1 MAKKKVATKKEVV
14 KPKTSSLAV
23 IKKAIEKKYGNVLM
37 PMSDRPDSLN
47 TISTGSLGLDS
58 ALGRGGFAL
67 GRHYEIYGENS
78 SGKTTLAMSVIAEA
92 QSRGLKCVFI
102 DAEHSADRV
111 LFASMGVDVEK
122 LLVIDAFTG
131 EKNLMIAETLMKEG
145 AIDLLVVDSVI
156 ALIPETMAT
165 NDLDKDSMALLAR
178 LMSRALLR
186 LVPLAA
192 ETNSCVIWI
201 NQTRQKLGGYGNPET
216 TGGGTALGFY
226 ATGRIRVSGVGAKAN
241 RLVDPDGTVIGHIT
255 TFETVK
261 NKLNAPFKKS
271 SVNLYYGKGYD
282 MVGEIINIATDLGL
296 LEKSGSWYSYNG
308 NNIGQGENG
317 VRVFF
322 DENPDIYSIIKDEVT
337 IILGLDPFYK
347 IQASYDSG
355 EIK

>member
-1 MAKKKVATKKEVV
+1 MAKKAVKKEVSKAKVGSLDVV
-14 KPKTSSLAV
+14 KKS
-23 IKKAIEKKYGNVLM
+23 IEKKYGNVLM
-37 PMSDRPDSLN
+37 PMSSRPDTLN
-47 TISTGSLGLDS
+47 TISTRSLGLDS

-67 GRHYEIYGENS
+67 GRQYEIYGENS
-78 SGKTTLAMSVIAEA
+78 SGKTTLAMSTIAEA

-111 LFASMGVDVEK
+111 LFESMGVDIDK
-122 LLVIDAFTG
+122 LMVIDAFTG

-145 AIDLLVVDSVI
+145 AMDLLVIDSVI
-156 ALIPETMAT
+156 ALIPEVMAE

-192 ETNSCVIWI
+192 ETNTCVIWI

-241 RLVDPDGTVIGHIT
+241 RLHDDAGSVIGHTT

-282 MVGEIINIATDLGL
+282 MTGEIINISTDLGL
-296 LEKSGSWYSYNG
+296 IEKAGSWYKYNDK
-308 NNIGQGENG
+308 NIGQGENG
-317 VRVFF
+317 VRQFF

-337 IILGLDPFYK
+337 IILGLAPFYK
-347 IQASYDSG
+347 IQEGYD
-355 EIK
+355 KARAKA